1 MSDPKPRGAYDRL
14 RRKPKAEAEPE
25 PERLEGEVELF
36 EAKPKASKAS
46 KASTDALADR
56 ARAVKRPPRR
66 ERKSPLYGRAKA
78 GFAQLNVRVTPEA
91 KRRLERYCFEH
102 ELLMADVV
110 EALILEHVPE

>member
-14 RRKPKAEAEPE
+14 RRKPEPEAE

-66 ERKSPLYGRAKA
+66 ERKSPLYGRAA
-78 GFAQLNVRVTPEA
+78 DGYHQLNVRIRPEA
-91 KRRLERYCFEH
+91 KRKLEMYCFEH
-102 ELLMADVV
+102 RVLMADVV
-110 EALILEHVPE
+110 EALILEHVPDT